1 MDFEVLKKKPIRLI
15 MENNI
20 LDDVVHLS
28 DPLGDLFSKI
38 DDKIKNSFRDFIIVI
53 LNSDNEVYFII
64 TYKEFSKFLS
74 IFSKFLG
81 FSKKGNKIDSK
92 KLGAKVEDIMDLEQF
107 SIKKGINAIEADAI
121 VQRALDIMDENKL
134 EVLVVV
140 NKEDKYLG
148 KIKRSSLRKRVDEV
162 ID

>member
-1 MDFEVLKKKPIRLI
+1 PIRLI